1 MMTRDGSVNDQ
12 WLLCSC
18 FLSKNIRLPFEF
30 IMIAGSFSSFIQKL
44 WKFDYKIFENFSD
57 LRFAAN
63 ELKWIPRLMINSSKF
78 HFSIEIITERSKF
91 WVFFQ

>member
-30 IMIAGSFSSFIQKL
+30 IMIAGSFSSFTQKL
-44 WKFDYKIFENFSD
+44 WKFDFKIYENFWFEICCE
-57 LRFAAN
+57 RV
-63 ELKWIPRLMINSSKF
+63 EMNSATDDQL
-78 HFSIEIITERSKF
+78 E
-91 WVFFQ
+91 